1 VRFRLRFAPVVALV
15 ATVLCLCP
23 SPAQDSNPAA
33 LVTTQKGAV
42 PVIISAPHGGRKAI
56 PGVPERK
63 GESVNKFVKV
73 RDENTA
79 EIADKLLV
87 ELEKSLGGKPFAVV
101 ARFER
106 KYLDVNRPASGAYE
120 DPKAKPYYDHYHK
133 ALEDACRAVKDKW
146 GHGLLI
152 DVHGQVGRPD
162 DICRGT
168 GNLKTV
174 TLLRE
179 RFGPAAVT
187 GPKSV
192 LGQLEKHGYTI
203 FPKCDSTEKEDSRY
217 GGGYIVQ
224 TYGSHQAFAIDA
236 IQTELG
242 SKYRKKDVLDK
253 TAKDMAAAIGVFAK
267 EYLPA
272 VK

>member
-1 VRFRLRFAPVVALV
+1 MSLRIAPALAVIAVALPV
-15 ATVLCLCP
+15 WP
-23 SPAQDSNPAA
+23 SSADEPSKVAA
-33 LVTTQKGAV
+33 LMTIQKGTV
-42 PVIISAPHGGRKAI
+42 PIIISAPHGGRKPI

-63 GESVNKFVKV
+63 GNDVAKFAKV

-79 EIADKLLV
+79 ELADKLLI
-87 ELEKSLGGKPFAVV
+87 ELEKDLGGKPFAVI

-133 ALEDACRAVKDKW
+133 GLEEACRAVKDRW
-146 GHGLLI
+146 GRGLLI
-152 DVHGQVGRPD
+152 DVHGQGGRPD
-162 DICRGT
+162 DIVRGT
-168 GNLKTV
+168 NNLKTV

-179 RFGPAAVT
+179 RFGLASVT
-187 GPKSV
+187 GPKSL
-192 LGQLEKHGYTI
+192 LGYLEGHGYTI
-203 FPKCDSTEKEDSRY
+203 FPKCNSSDKEDSRY

-236 IQTELG
+236 IQTEVG
-242 SKYRKKDVLDK
+242 TKYRKKDVLNQ
-253 TAKDMAAAIGVFAK
+253 TAKDMAAAITVFAK

-272 VK
+272 R

>member
-1 VRFRLRFAPVVALV
+1 MARRVWFAGLTVTIAAL
-15 ATVLCLCP
+15 AGWASAADD
-23 SPAQDSNPAA
+23 SPNPAA
-33 LVTTQKGAV
+33 LVTTQKGTV

-63 GESVNKFVKV
+63 GADVTKFVKV

-79 EIADKLLV
+79 ELADKLIV
-87 ELEKSLGGKPFAVV
+87 ELEKTLGGKPFAVI

-106 KYLDVNRPASGAYE
+106 KYLDVNRPASGAFE
-120 DPKAKPYYDHYHK
+120 DPKAKPYFDHYHK
-133 ALEDACRAVKDKW
+133 GLEEACKAVKDKW
-146 GHGLLI
+146 GRGLLI

-168 GNLKTV
+168 NGFKSV

-179 RFGPAAVT
+179 RYGPAAVT

-192 LGQLEKHGYTI
+192 LGYLEGHGYTI

-224 TYGSHQAFAIDA
+224 TYGSSQGFAIDA

-253 TAKDMAAAIGVFAK
+253 TAKDMAAAAGVFAK

-272 VK
+272 K

>member
-1 VRFRLRFAPVVALV
+1 MAWQNRFAGLTIAVAAL
-15 ATVLCLCP
+15 AAWP
-23 SPAQDSNPAA
+23 SGADEPPNPAA
-33 LVTTQKGAV
+33 LVTTQKGTV

-63 GESVNKFVKV
+63 GDGVVKFVKV
-73 RDENTA
+73 RDDNTA

-87 ELEKSLGGKPFAVV
+87 ELEKSLGGKPFAVI

-106 KYLDVNRPASGAYE
+106 KYLDVNRPAAGAYE
-120 DPKAKPYYDHYHK
+120 DPTAKLYYDHYHK
-133 ALEDACRAVKDKW
+133 GLEAACKAVKDKW

-187 GPKSV
+187 GPKSM

-224 TYGSHQAFAIDA
+224 TYGSHQGFAIDA

-253 TAKDMAAAIGVFAK
+253 TAKNMAAVIGVFAK
-267 EYLPA
+267 EYL
-272 VK
+272 K